1 MRIPIESW
9 ICASISWLCSMLFFF
24 IAHWAR
30 TRKEPMH
37 FWAGSSISPHSIRD
51 IPAYNRAHA
60 RMWDGVGLF
69 FLLCGG
75 FAFLSSAWA
84 GLILGFGTLLGLP
97 VLIFLNNRIYKKY
110 KRI

>member
-1 MRIPIESW
+1 MKIPIESW
-9 ICASISWLCSMLFFF
+9 ICASISWFCSILFFL
-24 IAHWAR
+24 IARWAR

-37 FWAGSSISPHSIRD
+37 FWAGSSQSIRD
-51 IPAYNRAHA
+51 SPADTRAHA

-97 VLIFLNNRIYKKY
+97 VLIFLNDHIYKKY